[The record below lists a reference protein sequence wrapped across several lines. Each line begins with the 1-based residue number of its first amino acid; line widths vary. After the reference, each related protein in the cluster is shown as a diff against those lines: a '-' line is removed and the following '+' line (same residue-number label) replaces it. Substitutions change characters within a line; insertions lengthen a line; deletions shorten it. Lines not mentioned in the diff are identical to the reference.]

1 MKYLI
6 SERQYNIIINE
17 ACGDDTYSS
26 ANYVKPSRLS
36 GLGNESSNNY
46 PVFSCV
52 KLEPITIMGKTIYP
66 KNAPKDVGYSW
77 EDVGEDGG
85 KKYRKVIQLI
95 FNKYKDPS
103 GGRKFYP
110 WIVVRA
116 KVQMEGKKT
125 VYSEI
130 SNITNTF
137 KCGANFCIDIKFK
150 NNDVSYKKSPNIV
163 DDSFR
168 GGGSLAAC
176 SDCDDVITFP
186 NFGNYDSLKKFA
198 SDISKIEF
206 NLNKLTT

>member
-26 ANYVKPSRLS
+26 SNYVKPSKLS
-36 GLGNESSNNY
+36 GLGNEAGNNY

-52 KLEPITIMGKTIYP
+52 KLEPITIMGKSIYP
-66 KNAPKDVGYSW
+66 KNAPKDVGYFW
-77 EDVGEDGG
+77 KEVGEEGG
-85 KKYRKVIQLI
+85 KKYRKDINLI

-103 GGRKFYP
+103 VREFHP
-110 WIVVRA
+110 WIKVKA

-150 NNDVSYKKSPNIV
+150 NNDASYDKSPNIV